1 METTITERISANPNP
16 RSWRGR
22 LHILFSW
29 AWGKNFNREAALDSG
44 KNVFAVLGVG
54 SVLANLAVMSWP
66 LAIIGGALVSA
77 VWYADY
83 LRHF

>member
-1 METTITERISANPNP
+1 MELTERIAANPNP

-22 LHILFSW
+22 FQILFSW
-29 AWGKNFNREAALDSG
+29 AWGKNFDRAAAVDSG
-44 KNVFAVLGVG
+44 RNVFAVLGAG
-54 SVLANLAVMSWP
+54 SVLAHLAVMSWP
-66 LAIIGGALVSA
+66 LAIVGGALVTA